1 MRLATIRTPRG
12 ERLHVRGGSGFVDL
26 GVASGDEQLA
36 SLEGL
41 LARGPSALE
50 AAESACSQDGRE
62 VADADFAAAVPRA
75 GRVLC
80 LGLNYGD
87 HAKEAGWKPPS
98 WPESFVRGR
107 QSIIG
112 PYDDLIKPALSSQFD
127 FEGELAVVIGKG
139 GRYIPAEKALDAV
152 LGFTILNE
160 ASARDWQRAAKQWT
174 PGKNFDSTM
183 PLGPEIVTPEDVDIA
198 DLELITTL
206 NGVVMQSGRTSQMLI
221 SAAQSIEFFSSF
233 TTLAPGDVIATG
245 TPAGV
250 GFTRTPPIY
259 LLPGDIV
266 EVAIEGIG
274 KIRNRVVAETNA
286 PESWS
291 WSAPDSADGVL

>member
-1 MRLATIRTPRG
+1 MRLATIRTPQG

-26 GVASGDEQLA
+26 GVASRDEQLA
-36 SLEGL
+36 SLGGL
-41 LARGPSALE
+41 LSRGPSAFE
-50 AAESACSQDGRE
+50 AAESASTQDGRE
-62 VADADFAAAVPRA
+62 VADADFAAAVPSA

-87 HAKEAGWKPPS
+87 HAKETGWTPPS

-139 GRYIPAEKALDAV
+139 GRYIPAEKAFDAV

-183 PLGPEIVTPEDVDIA
+183 PLGPEIVTPEDIDIS

-221 SAAQSIEFFSSF
+221 SVAQSIEFFSSF

-250 GFTRTPPIY
+250 GFTRTPPVY
-259 LLPGDIV
+259 LLPGDII
-266 EVAIEGIG
+266 EVAIAGIG

-286 PESWS
+286 PESWA
-291 WSAPDSADGVL
+291 WSAPDSVDGVL